1 MYDKRPLTKDE
12 DLEWLGIRWQP
23 TMRCNFNCFFCLQ
36 HQYKHHDDKIEQQ
49 ILNNSLDEIDKAFSY
64 GKLKWWKII
73 GGEFTILPL
82 SIRDR
87 ILDIAKKY
95 DPYLYLTT
103 NGSNLKWLDPF
114 TNGTHGELLISLH
127 DTETDIF
134 KIIENGKAFAEKHP
148 NFFVKY
154 AIVAKDNLDTV
165 IKAHEMLGN
174 LLIVQACREEY
185 TNKISDEYKNSP
197 EYKWIVEHN
206 YGNSYNNRFY
216 SSKRTDEFECIMR
229 GIVIDYNGRIRLCN
243 RSNENYTIEDA
254 IKALPKKVY
263 CKINVCTKCNGQ
275 IFRNIYTER
284 SAFDKLLSMKRAKM
298 SEAKGGK

>member
-1 MYDKRPLTKDE
+1 MFSKRPLTRDE
-12 DLEWLGIRWQP
+12 DLDWLGIRWQP

-36 HQYKHHDDKIEQQ
+36 HQYKHHADSIEKQ
-49 ILNNSLDEIDKAFSY
+49 ILNDSLDKIDKAFSS

-87 ILDIAKKY
+87 ILEIAKKY

-103 NGSNLKWLDPF
+103 NGSNLKWLEPF
-114 TNGTHGELLISLH
+114 TDGVHGELLISLH

-134 KIIENGKAFAEKHP
+134 KTIEEGQKFQKSHP
-148 NFFVKY
+148 NFYVRY

-165 IKAHEMLGN
+165 IKAHDILHE

-185 TNKISDEYKNSP
+185 TNLITEEYKASP

-206 YGNSYNNRFY
+206 FGNSYNNRYY
-216 SSKRTDEFECIMR
+216 SAIRTDLFECTMR

-243 RSNENYTIEDA
+243 RNKDENFTIEEA
-254 IKALPKKVY
+254 LNELPKTVTCSKQE
-263 CKINVCTKCNGQ
+263 CTKCNGQ
-275 IFRNIYTER
+275 IFRNLAD
-284 SAFDKLLSMKRAKM
+284 SNNAFNLLLQMKKRK
-298 SEAKGGK
+298 

>member
-1 MYDKRPLTKDE
+1 MFEKRPLTKDE
-12 DLEWLGIRWQP
+12 DINWLGIRWQP

-36 HQYKHHDDKIEQQ
+36 HQYKHHSDAIEKQ
-49 ILNNSLDEIDKAFSY
+49 ILNDSLDKIDRAFAS

-87 ILDIAKKY
+87 ILEIAKKY

-103 NGSNLKWLDPF
+103 NGSNLKNWLGPF
-114 TNGTHGELLISLH
+114 TENDVHGELLISLH

-134 KIIENGKAFAEKHP
+134 KTIEEGQKFASSHP
-148 NFFVKY
+148 NFYVRY

-165 IKAHEMLGN
+165 IKAHDILGE

-185 TNKISDEYKNSP
+185 TNKITDEYKASP

-206 YGNSYNNRFY
+206 WGNSYNNKYY
-216 SSKRTDEFECIMR
+216 SNLRTDDFECTMR

-243 RSNENYTIEDA
+243 RSKDEDFTIEE
-254 IKALPKKVY
+254 ALNELPRSVT
-263 CKINVCTKCNGQ
+263 CSRQECTKCNGQ
-275 IFRNIYTER
+275 IFKNIYTEIN
-284 SAFDKLLSMKRAKM
+284 AFERLMNMKKRK
-298 SEAKGGK
+298 